1 MLDVSQK
8 RYSFYVI
15 TTTLS
20 FNNNNKMMPE
30 CAIESLAECRAKGR
44 KKSIEKA
51 RWALFCGRTTVKLQ
65 LLSHEGSEIVFPC
78 HDGGLPAPGCVQYG
92 AP

>member
-15 TTTLS
+15 TFLS